1 MHTLI
6 VICSFCKKFM
16 DIKDGQ
22 GESGNSHGICDV
34 CLKTVFDDMGLSHR
48 FKSKEKMIDTQSIEV
63 KSEMV

>member
-1 MHTLI
+1 
-6 VICSFCKKFM
+6 M

-48 FKSKEKMIDTQSIEV
+48 FKSKEKMIGTQSIEV